1 MKNMKYKLLGFQHI
15 ELSIPITF
23 PIIDIFQNF
32 KGGIERQIAKLN
44 FLSLHQI
51 LKILILKVT
60 IEAAQGARTFWTPA
74 RFKVN
79 L

>member
-1 MKNMKYKLLGFQHI
+1 MKNTKYKLLGFQHI

-32 KGGIERQIAKLN
+32 KAGIERQIAKLN

-51 LKILILKVT
+51 PKIFILKVT
-60 IEAAQGARTFWTPA
+60 IEAAQGALIFWMPA

-79 L
+79 I